1 MSGSSLRSF
10 EYLEGLPG
18 TVFNRLYQQPS
29 TALAIFRRMLPH
41 LAKSFVMAMLY
52 ISHPL
57 LVTDIESWVRPDSRL
72 ERDHAVSLL
81 ERLHVLTASANPGQP
96 RAYSLTNP
104 FAASLRLALT
114 GGGNH
119 KSFGV
124 PCNTPDKNPISIAE
138 LDEFARR
145 QWEGVLGYMVSGT
158 GISLADEGVKL
169 SQGVKALLQF
179 GELVM
184 SRGKKVEITQAGFA
198 FILQEVNA
206 QVWTLLVY
214 YLDNAEKLRM
224 DPVDVLSFLF
234 MLGSLELGQ
243 DYSKATLTPTQLQML
258 EDLGDFG
265 IVYQSAPSSTRF
277 YPTRLATTL
286 TSDAGALRSVSAG
299 FDTALNSGDGKG
311 FIVIETNYRIY
322 AYTSSQLQIAILQLF
337 TRLNTRYPNMVAGK
351 VTRESIRRAVSM
363 GITSDQIIS
372 FLSTHAH
379 PQMRKNNP
387 ILPPTV
393 VDQIRLWQIE
403 GERMKATAGFL
414 FKDFVNASEFEGV
427 CKYAEEIGV
436 LAWKNESRRMF
447 FVTRHEQVAAYLRN
461 KQKKGP

>member
-57 LVTDIESWVRPDSRL
+57 PVTDLESWVRPDSRR
-72 ERDHAVSLL
+72 ERDHALSLL
-81 ERLHVLTASANPGQP
+81 ERLHVLTAAANPGQP
-96 RAYSLTNP
+96 RAYTLTNP

-124 PCNTPDKNPISIAE
+124 PCSTSDKSPVTIAE

-158 GISLADEGVKL
+158 GIDLLDEGVKL
-169 SQGVKALLQF
+169 SHGVKALLQF
-179 GELVM
+179 GELVVA
-184 SRGKKVEITQAGFA
+184 RGKKVEITQAGFA

-265 IVYQSAPSSTRF
+265 IIYQSSPSSSRF

-299 FDTALNSGDGKG
+299 FDNALRSADGKG

-337 TRLNTRYPNMVAGK
+337 ARLSTRYPNMVAGK
-351 VTRESIRRAVSM
+351 ITRESIRRAVSM

-372 FLSTHAH
+372 FMSTHAH
-379 PQMRKNNP
+379 PQMRKINP
-387 ILPPTV
+387 VLPPTV

-403 GERMKATAGFL
+403 GERMKATPGFL
-414 FKDFVNASEFEGV
+414 FKDFVSAAEFEGP

-436 LAWKNESRRMF
+436 LVWKNENRRMF
-447 FVTRHEQVAAYLRN
+447 FVTRHEQIAAYLRN
-461 KQKKGP
+461 RPKKGA

>member
-1 MSGSSLRSF
+1 
-10 EYLEGLPG
+10 
-18 TVFNRLYQQPS
+18 
-29 TALAIFRRMLPH
+29 
-41 LAKSFVMAMLY
+41 
-52 ISHPL
+52 
-57 LVTDIESWVRPDSRL
+57 
-72 ERDHAVSLL
+72 
-81 ERLHVLTASANPGQP
+81 
-96 RAYSLTNP
+96 
-104 FAASLRLALT
+104 
-114 GGGNH
+114 
-119 KSFGV
+119 
-124 PCNTPDKNPISIAE
+124 
-138 LDEFARR
+138 
-145 QWEGVLGYMVSGT
+145 
-158 GISLADEGVKL
+158 
-169 SQGVKALLQF
+169 
-179 GELVM
+179 
-184 SRGKKVEITQAGFA
+184 
-198 FILQEVNA
+198 
-206 QVWTLLVY
+206 
-214 YLDNAEKLRM
+214 M

-351 VTRESIRRAVSM
+351 ITRESIRRAVSM